1 MTKQEYIDRYGLEAY
16 EAQKRYNKAYN
27 KIYRKHGKKGK
38 TIMPKNPKAAVDS
51 LIARGKFTQIKVE
64 SKANLTL
71 TYKALKQKYPD
82 AYFEKT
88 DRYLIFYN
96 EHKLTAYYI
105 E

>member
-1 MTKQEYIDRYGLEAY
+1 MTKQEYIDRYGLQAY
-16 EAQKRYNKAYN
+16 EAQKNYNKKYN
-27 KIYRKHGKKGK
+27 QTYRKNRKLAK
-38 TIMPKNPKAAVDS
+38 TLMPKNPKAAVDT
-51 LIARGKFTQIKVE
+51 LIARGNFTQIKVE